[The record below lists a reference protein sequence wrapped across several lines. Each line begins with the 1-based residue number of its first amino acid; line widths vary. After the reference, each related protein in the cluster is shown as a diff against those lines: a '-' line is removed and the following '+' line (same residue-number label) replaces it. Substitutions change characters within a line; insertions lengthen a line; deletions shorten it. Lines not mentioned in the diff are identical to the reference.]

1 MKKFFTLFILSICLC
16 GILNAQ
22 NNSDT
27 KAQINKIKRS
37 SQYLSAEATMST
49 EEEALSLARELLV
62 GEINDWVASKR
73 NGAEV
78 KQIVLQDINLC
89 AQEMDMK
96 RGIKTRAFVYVKKKD
111 IVLIYG
117 DGQIVLNNEEN
128 GADLQALSEINAP
141 AQSDSTKNVAETQVA
156 DSVKV
161 ENEAAPVVENAASTA
176 ENVAPIVKE
185 SVAEVTPLEQILA
198 AKTMSDLKPVFA
210 SLKSESKINY
220 GSYNA
225 QTVVNECYL
234 LFYTREGNIKAI
246 VRKSGD
252 KYTDAKDNSAKNI
265 VDFSGCGAYWFMLK

>member
-1 MKKFFTLFILSICLC
+1 MKKFFTLFILSICLG

-117 DGQIVLNNEEN
+117 DGQIVLNNDEN

-141 AQSDSTKNVAETQVA
+141 AQPDSAKNVAETQVA
-156 DSVKV
+156 DSAKV
-161 ENEAAPVVENAASTA
+161 EKDVTPAVENVTPA
-176 ENVAPIVKE
+176 VKE

>member
-161 ENEAAPVVENAASTA
+161 ENEAAPVV
-176 ENVAPIVKE
+176 KE